1 MSLSRCDSAIE
12 RTSLSFRVARS
23 AGLATILAS
32 ALLAPIA
39 ANAAD
44 SHYQEQRTLACA
56 NGFCTGKFPKAGS
69 NRVLV
74 LESVICEG
82 SVENGAIEQAYVSF
96 DVKGK
101 QFILPLAL
109 DWQRSQGNF
118 ESYVFSRSAKIQ
130 VPGGEA
136 PSGVLAYDGAVPSG
150 RCILSGTVRSD

>member
-1 MSLSRCDSAIE
+1 MSLSRSGSATA
-12 RTSLSFRVARS
+12 RKSTSVQFSRS
-23 AGLATILAS
+23 AGLATLLAS
-32 ALLAPIA
+32 ALLAPVA
-39 ANAAD
+39 AHAAD

-56 NGFCTGKFPKAGS
+56 NGFCIGKFPKAGS
-69 NRVLV
+69 NQVLV

-118 ESYVFSRSAKIQ
+118 ESYVFSRAAKIQ

-150 RCILSGTVRSD
+150 RCILSGTSRSD